1 MRKLFFSLVALS
13 CLTASAQFGAPRQNP
28 IVPSVTENVV
38 EDFKPASSN
47 QDNKQYPMVNSQ
59 RMVRAQISA
68 PNATS
73 VGLDIAGK
81 IYQMTKDE
89 NGVWTGTSEPQD
101 EGFHYYQLNI
111 DGASV
116 PDPGSLYY
124 YGASRWGS
132 GIEIPS
138 EDQDFWQVKN
148 VPQGSISEVFYWS
161 TYTEKMRRC
170 HVYLPA
176 EYYTNPTKKFPVL
189 YLQHGMGENEYGW
202 AEQGHTAQILDNL
215 IAEGKAVPCIIVMDN
230 GLNTSRPGEQ
240 GGFGFGGQRPQGQ
253 RPQGAPGQR
262 GQRPQGM
269 SQDGAQG
276 QRPQGQRG
284 QRPQGGQG
292 QGGQRPGGFGQGGQR
307 RGGFGGFGGFSEGF
321 KNVLFNDIIP
331 MVEKNYRVIAD
342 PQHRAY
348 AGLSMGGMQAR
359 EITLANP
366 DKFAYVGSFSSGAW
380 SVDQVKESEGF
391 AKNVKL
397 LFMSGG
403 GKENMGCVEAAKN
416 IKEQLGMNA
425 VGYESPG
432 TAHEWHTWR
441 RSLYQFAQL
450 IFK

>member
-1 MRKLFFSLVALS
+1 MKQLFLLVAVAFFSM
-13 CLTASAQFGAPRQNP
+13 TASAQFGGQQRNQK
-28 IVPSVTENVV
+28 VPSVVAGV

-47 QDNKQYPMVNSQ
+47 QDNKQYPMVNSE

-68 PNATS
+68 PDAKE
-73 VGLDIAGK
+73 VGLDIGGK
-81 IYQMTKDE
+81 IYLMTKDE
-89 NGVWTGTSEPQD
+89 NGVWTGTSAPQD

-138 EDQDFWQVKN
+138 ADQDFWQVKN
-148 VPQGSISEVFYWS
+148 VPQGSMSEVFYYS

-176 EYYTNPTKKFPVL
+176 EYFTNPTKKFPVL

-215 IAEGKAVPCIIVMDN
+215 IAEKKAVPCIIVMDN
-230 GLNTSRPGEQ
+230 GLNANRPGEQ
-240 GGFGFGGQRPQGQ
+240 GGFGGPRPQRPQGAQGAGPRGQ
-253 RPQGAPGQR
+253 RPQGAPGQA
-262 GQRPQGM
+262 GP
-269 SQDGAQG
+269 
-276 QRPQGQRG
+276 
-284 QRPQGGQG
+284 
-292 QGGQRPGGFGQGGQR
+292 R

-366 DKFAYVGSFSSGAW
+366 EKFAYVGSFSSGSW
-380 SVDQVKESEGF
+380 SVDQVKESNGF
-391 AKNVKL
+391 TKNVKL

-403 GKENMGCVEAAKN
+403 GKENMGCVDAAKK
-416 IKEQLGMNA
+416 IHDELGMNA